1 MSAGVRTLVI
11 DDDADML
18 VLLTAL
24 LEHLGAAVT
33 TASDAQATRAALLQG
48 TDLILLDLVMPG
60 DSYADIIVALTACKP
75 SATLVLMSGSDS
87 AMLNAERARLAT
99 LGLEAR
105 HALQKPVR
113 LDALSALLAE
123 TAPKR

>member
-1 MSAGVRTLVI
+1 MSATLRTLVI

-18 VLLTAL
+18 VLLGAL
-24 LEHLGAAVT
+24 LEHLGAHVS
-33 TASDAQATRAALLQG
+33 TASDVGAVESALRET

-60 DSYADIIVALTACKP
+60 DDYARIVATLTALKP
-75 SATLVLMSGSDS
+75 TATLVLMSGSDT
-87 AMLNAERARLAT
+87 ATLNAERARLST
-99 LGLEAR
+99 LGLDPR

-123 TAPKR
+123 VRPQR